1 MDVDAVAKTILAFT
15 RRHRQVLTVLGGRQ
29 SQVLEL
35 AALVG
40 VSHHYKA
47 AGFSV
52 AVENPRGGRE
62 FVVKSGTRGH
72 PADYSRLRCTKG
84 RDEVEL
90 HANLMVQSARDDGT
104 YCVDVG
110 IVRASRVPSSK
121 GGKKWTR
128 LANKDLRSFAE
139 VKKLV
144 VYPMLLAQ
152 FVGIVHEIRPN
163 FLRKPRP
170 RGFGALGHLPPTLI
184 ALGHYS
190 SNSEIIVKAFRSRG
204 FSFLVTA
211 SYDVRLTKCRFSPF
225 QSPFYLADAP
235 SEARAV

>member
-15 RRHRQVLTVLGGRQ
+15 RRHSQVLTTLGSRQ

-40 VSHHYKA
+40 VGQHYM
-47 AGFSV
+47 AGGYRV
-52 AVENPRGGRE
+52 TVENPRRGSD
-62 FVVKSGTRGH
+62 FVVKAGTRGH
-72 PADYSRLRCTKG
+72 PADYSRLRCTKD

-90 HANLMVQSARDDGT
+90 HANLLVQSARDEGT

-110 IVRASRVPSSK
+110 IARPHRVPSRK
-121 GGKKWTR
+121 GGKAWHR
-128 LANKDLRSFAE
+128 LDNKDVRSFAE

-144 VYPMLLAQ
+144 VYPMLLTQ
-152 FVGIVHEIRPN
+152 FVGIVHEIRPS
-163 FLRKPRP
+163 FLTTPRP
-170 RGFGALGHLPPTLI
+170 RGFGPGKHLPPTLI

-190 SNSEIIVKAFRSRG
+190 SNSEVIVKSFRERG

-211 SYDVRLTKCRFSPF
+211 SFDVRLTKCRFDSSR
-225 QSPFYLADAP
+225 SPFYMTDAP
-235 SEARAV
+235 TDARAV